1 MESKLLANAKL
12 LSLGLVLMLASAA
25 TAGAQGLELSFGKR
39 SGHGAFGISFTVPFE
54 AAYHRADLRSEPRRV
69 WVPGRYETVE
79 QRVWVEGGE
88 RREWI
93 PARYETRYDE
103 CGRPTS
109 VLVRQGY
116 WKTTCTPGHFELRT
130 VQAWVDGY
138 WRVEP
143 AIYAAPRFGGYACER
158 G

>member
-1 MESKLLANAKL
+1 MESKLLSNAKL
-12 LSLGLVLMLASAA
+12 LSLGLVLMLGSAA
-25 TAGAQGLELSFGKR
+25 PAKAQGLALSFGKHT
-39 SGHGAFGISFTVPFE
+39 GHGAFGISLSVPLG
-54 AAYHRADLRSEPRRV
+54 AYRPQPRRV

-93 PARYETRYDE
+93 PARYETRHDE

-116 WKTTCTPGHFELRT
+116 WKTECDRGHFELRS
-130 VQAWVDGY
+130 VQVWVEGY

-143 AIYAAPRFGGYACER
+143 AIHGSQRYGGYSCGR
-158 G
+158 Y

>member
-1 MESKLLANAKL
+1 MEPKLLSNAKL
-12 LSLGLVLMLASAA
+12 LSLGLVLMLGSAVPA
-25 TAGAQGLELSFGKR
+25 RAQGLALSFGDH
-39 SGHGAFGISFTVPFE
+39 SGHGAFGLSFSVPLG
-54 AAYHRADLRSEPRRV
+54 AAYRPEPRRV

-109 VLVRQGY
+109 VLVRQGH
-116 WKTTCTPGHFELRT
+116 WKTECDPGHFELRA
-130 VQAWVDGY
+130 VRVWVEGY

-143 AIYAAPRFGGYACER
+143 AIHAAPRYGGYSCGR
-158 G
+158 Y

>member
-1 MESKLLANAKL
+1 MEPKLLGNAKR
-12 LSLGLVLMLASAA
+12 LSLGLVLMLAPAA
-25 TAGAQGLELSFGKR
+25 PAVAQGLELSFGKH
-39 SGHGAFGISFTVPFE
+39 SGHGAFGISFSVPFE
-54 AAYHRADLRSEPRRV
+54 AAYRPDVRAEPRRM

-79 QRVWVEGGE
+79 QHVWVEGGE

-93 PARYETRYDE
+93 PARYETRHDE

-116 WKTTCTPGHFELRT
+116 WKTASEPGHFERRA
-130 VQAWVDGY
+130 VQVWVDGY

-143 AIYAAPRFGGYACER
+143 AIYAAPRYGGYACER